1 MGQRY
6 CASRSLYC
14 KIPHCYD
21 VSDPMLTPP
30 LTISVAFVRG
40 MLSGICTGGACFEEW
55 LLHAGIP
62 PALLEEPAGR
72 VTAEQYVALFG
83 VLIEQRDDEGL
94 GFFSRPLRRGS
105 IALVMRST
113 LSATTVESAARRL
126 CRGFQLLQDDVQF
139 ETIREDQL
147 TGLRIIVPA
156 AYYPD
161 RVFVHEL
168 LLRVLSRLVVWLH
181 GGRIRPF
188 GFDFAYRSP
197 PQADEYYK
205 LFPGRVRFDQPQSA
219 MWFQTANLLAPMRR
233 DDAALREFLS
243 QSLRNV
249 VIPRRNEDATSERIR
264 AYLQQVRPQWPDL
277 PATADALHMS
287 VSTLQRHLA
296 NEGSSFQM
304 VKDQLRRDLAI
315 VRLNTSTVQLAAL
328 AAELGFS
335 DQAVFQRAFK
345 TWTGSAPGTYRQRR

>member
-1 MGQRY
+1 
-6 CASRSLYC
+6 
-14 KIPHCYD
+14 
-21 VSDPMLTPP
+21 MLAPP
-30 LTISVAFVRG
+30 VTISVAFVRG
-40 MLSGICTGGACFEEW
+40 MLSGVCAGGASAEEW
-55 LLHAGIP
+55 LLQAGIP
-62 PALLEEPAGR
+62 PSLLEEPAGR
-72 VTAEQYVALFG
+72 VTAEQYVALFS
-83 VLIEQRDDEGL
+83 VLLEQRNDEGL

-105 IALVMRST
+105 MALVMRSA
-113 LSATTVESAARRL
+113 LSAATVELGVRRL

-147 TGLRIIVPA
+147 TGVRMIVPA

-168 LLRVLSRLVVWLH
+168 LLRVFSRLIIWLH
-181 GGRIRPF
+181 GGRTRPF
-188 GFDFAYRSP
+188 GFDFAYCRP
-197 PQADEYYK
+197 PHADEYYK

-219 MWFQTANLLAPMRR
+219 MWFRTENLSAPMRR
-233 DDAALREFLS
+233 DDAALRNFLS
-243 QSLRNV
+243 QSPRNV
-249 VIPRRNEDATSERIR
+249 VIPKRNDDATSERIR
-264 AYLQQVRPQWPDL
+264 AYLQQVRPLWPDL
-277 PATADALHMS
+277 PATADALHTS

-296 NEGSSFQM
+296 CEGSSFQM

-345 TWTGSAPGTYRQRR
+345 TWTGSAPGAYRQRR